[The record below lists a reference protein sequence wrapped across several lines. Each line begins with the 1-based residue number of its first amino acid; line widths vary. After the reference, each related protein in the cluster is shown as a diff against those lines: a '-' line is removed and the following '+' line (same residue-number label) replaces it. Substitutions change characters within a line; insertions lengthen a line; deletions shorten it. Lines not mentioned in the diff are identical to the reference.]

1 MSEYSE
7 LSFSE
12 DDQPTAS
19 DLEFVETD
27 CTSDDTDY
35 IPDSQT
41 EQSED
46 YTEYPDSQ

>member
-12 DDQPTAS
+12 DDQPTPS
-19 DLEFVETD
+19 DLEFTEID
-27 CTSDDTDY
+27 CTSDDADY
-35 IPDSQT
+35 IPDTQS
-41 EQSED
+41 EDSED